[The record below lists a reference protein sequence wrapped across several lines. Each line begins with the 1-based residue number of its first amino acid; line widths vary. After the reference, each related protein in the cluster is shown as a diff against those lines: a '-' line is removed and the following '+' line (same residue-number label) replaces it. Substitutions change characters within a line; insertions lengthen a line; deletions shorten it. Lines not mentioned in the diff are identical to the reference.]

1 MYKDP
6 ELPPI
11 MEEEE
16 PAITIT
22 CDQQLAAPMEG
33 PVPCAPLN
41 EERALVLY
49 KPVHAQTLQSSGS
62 SNLSFRVNTDL
73 IPGLKSK
80 YLPISSICKCN

>member
-1 MYKDP
+1 
-6 ELPPI
+6 

-16 PAITIT
+16 PAISIT
-22 CDQQLAAPMEG
+22 RDQQLVAPVEE
-33 PVPCAPLN
+33 PVPYTLN

-49 KPVHAQTLQSSGS
+49 KPVNAQLLQSSSS

-80 YLPISSICKCN
+80 YLFISSICECN